1 MTINR
6 LLTAVVAITLFAPL
20 AIASSQ
26 TRPCENIEEIV
37 QSLQFP
43 REALQL
49 AMEGSAV
56 VAFTINSDGVP
67 VDVQATSSSNRLFEP
82 PAIAAVQKLRCDKQ
96 RAGTR
101 LSLPI
106 YFYLTP
112 AGQSPTAQLPETKAN
127 RTPRI
132 GDQLLYR
139 RTVTAASGM
148 TRSTLV
154 RVMAFS
160 GSESYPTWFSYTG
173 GGPLPPGAKPIWEPG
188 LRLST
193 RACVPD
199 VLGNAWLWDA
209 DDCRSISFGSHW
221 SPRTSSGTSARCEV
235 IADEFVQ
242 VPAGR
247 FNARR
252 ILCTWLA
259 PDLNGKRSHE
269 YWYSMEVG
277 YMIRVLRKTIDASDL
292 VREIVD
298 EELEMLTIK

>member
-1 MTINR
+1 M
-6 LLTAVVAITLFAPL
+6 
-20 AIASSQ
+20 
-26 TRPCENIEEIV
+26 

-43 REALQL
+43 REALQM

-56 VAFTINSDGVP
+56 IAFTINPDGLP
-67 VDVQATSSSNRLFEP
+67 VDVQAMSSSNRLFEA

-112 AGQSPTAQLPETKAN
+112 AEQSPTAQLPEAKAN

-139 RTVTAASGM
+139 RRVTAASGM

-173 GGPLPPGAKPIWEPG
+173 GGPLPPERNPFGNLGSGFRHVHVCQMSLEMHGCGMQMIAVQSASAVTGPRAHRRAFLLGA
-188 LRLST
+188 R
-193 RACVPD
+193 
-199 VLGNAWLWDA
+199 
-209 DDCRSISFGSHW
+209 W
-221 SPRTSSGTSARCEV
+221 SPTNSFKYQLVASTLGEYSA
-235 IADEFVQ
+235 
-242 VPAGR
+242 PG
-247 FNARR
+247 
-252 ILCTWLA
+252 
-259 PDLNGKRSHE
+259 
-269 YWYSMEVG
+269 
-277 YMIRVLRKTIDASDL
+277 
-292 VREIVD
+292 
-298 EELEMLTIK
+298 